1 MSLQL
6 IDFIPLLRASDLRPN
21 AVWLVFVDRS
31 GSTYSYESQIRKI
44 FQMSSRTASELIN
57 FSFSSDIMQG
67 GEVQMAITNLAIVF
81 RKASELILAGEKIQ
95 PGQPLVFVFATDG
108 CHNSGESL
116 KSLYTL
122 MAGMFMNARDR
133 NIPVH
138 LIIVAYGNYPVT
150 WIAIITALSRLY
162 EVSNRVD
169 IIFKAAPTTVF
180 NPESI
185 THIQDTHWNGQNPVG
200 SYIINSLAAQI
211 DCHIGWTALG
221 LAHLKAQN
229 LSDEVNGLIAEFE
242 SSIHAEFRSQQ
253 VPIASSE
260 EASQID
266 IMSLTQ
272 SEVLQIPAEEL
283 KRAIAAI
290 TAIPPELQLFSSN
303 GFNALLRYYMDRIA
317 ENYYYSPSFMETMT
331 IANQRKLIT
340 QDTVQLA
347 RFPLFLVDMIRAN
360 PDCFTLI
367 QLLINLTTTKPALYN
382 AISGFLTLI
391 TTVKPDA
398 ITNNHVGA
406 NRIGYDAKR
415 KPKII
420 FENFVTALCD
430 AISSTTKFLL
440 VMTPELTIPAVIQSP
455 EFYAFLAETL
465 VQTGD
470 TKTHWN
476 VTAENHG
483 SYWNPRIV
491 KTISRKCI
499 LDLIIRQ
506 FTSMAK
512 PFSLSCEQT
521 MRLFRDIFA
530 MQERDGYGSQLI
542 KIQDISS
549 TLIRLQSDFIK
560 DLDKKAGEDQAV
572 QVSQY
577 LMYGFGFQ
585 CEILMMQHR
594 MESTGT
600 ASQPYVRNVLTSFRK
615 LMEKILI
622 GCTTS
627 EEVNLAD
634 PSVLM
639 DETSIGYFYLALVYS
654 YFQDEFINNCWFPE
668 LQKYVRYSGL
678 DESCRDDPEFRRRVI
693 QLLIDN
699 GKIDLHDMGSG
710 MSHSYMMIQLIK
722 QRKLEEKTV
731 KDSEYNMQIRI
742 QNPIVKGYILK
753 AFMIPSW
760 IHQSISGLFQVLGAQ
775 YSDLLSPLEAIERVM
790 LGAQTFV
797 LHRIGDP
804 LPNETTI
811 GASIHMKFIRL
822 EEDLITSVRLSVCML
837 PHAGKPIPVWKR
849 NSVNPDICMH
859 PGCCMRGLEKRGHTD
874 HEWAMLTG
882 GGEPRKL
889 PMHLLSKL
897 IDITDRRR
905 PRLYPILAQIQLM
918 LKMNKGKYQTF
929 EAMFGPTESHL
940 LHQWWKF
947 GEESATI
954 RLDFLIEYCSSQD
967 KIVFLVKLS
976 ETKSIYVRMLLNT
989 LTITEAYNVT
999 DNRFT
1004 DNVLQ
1009 CYITSVPYIQR
1020 FIRSIFH
1027 FERNFRVSHES
1038 VKIFHQLSQEFMW
1051 DQIFK
1056 MQGRRRMPMI
1066 FEHAFQNLSISQKF
1080 KVKYLIMFSALKT
1093 KMVNRLVPT
1102 DRKGDPGQRNKK
1114 LLEMVHYY
1122 ASPRL

>member
-6 IDFIPLLRASDLRPN
+6 IDIIPLLRASDLRPN

-31 GSTYSYESQIRKI
+31 GSTYYYESQIRKI

-67 GEVQMAITNLAIVF
+67 GEVQMAITNLALVF

-122 MAGMFMNARDR
+122 MAEMFMNARDR

-138 LIIVAYGNYPVT
+138 LIIVAYGDYPVT

-162 EVSNRVD
+162 GVTNRVD
-169 IIFKAAPTTVF
+169 IIFKSAPTTVF
-180 NPESI
+180 NPETS
-185 THIQDTHWNGQNPVG
+185 THIQDTHWNGSDPVG

-211 DCHIGWTALG
+211 NCHVGWITLG

-229 LSDEVNGLIAEFE
+229 LSEDVNRLIAEFE
-242 SSIHAEFRSQQ
+242 SSIHAEFRSQE
-253 VPIASSE
+253 VPVTSSE
-260 EASQID
+260 EGSQID

-272 SEVLQIPAEEL
+272 SEALQTHAEDL
-283 KRAIAAI
+283 KRAIAAM
-290 TAIPPELQLFSSN
+290 TASPPELQLFSSN
-303 GFNALLRYYMDRIA
+303 GFNALMRYYTDRIA
-317 ENYYYSPSFMETMT
+317 ESYYYSPSFLATMA
-331 IANQRKLIT
+331 IVDQRKLIT
-340 QDTVQLA
+340 QDSVQLA

-391 TTVKPDA
+391 TAVKHDA

-406 NRIGYDAKR
+406 SRIGYDAKR

-430 AISSTTKFLL
+430 AISNTTKFLL
-440 VMTPELTIPAVIQSP
+440 VMTPELTIPSVIQSP
-455 EFYAFLAETL
+455 EFYSFLAEIL
-465 VQTGD
+465 SQTGD

-476 VTAENHG
+476 VTEENHG
-483 SYWNPRIV
+483 SWWNPKIV
-491 KTISRKCI
+491 KKRLQKCI

-512 PFSLSCEQT
+512 PFSLSCEET
-521 MRLFRDIFA
+521 MRMFMDMFA

-542 KIQDISS
+542 KIQDIS
-549 TLIRLQSDFIK
+549 LALARLQTDFIK
-560 DLDKKAGEDQAV
+560 DLDLPPGQEQAV

-600 ASQPYVRNVLTSFRK
+600 AIPEHVRKVLKSFRQ

-639 DETSIGYFYLALVYS
+639 DESSIGYFYLALVHS
-654 YFQDEFINNCWFPE
+654 YFQDAFIYQLWFPE
-668 LQKYVRYSGL
+668 LRKYVRGHKL
-678 DESCRDDPEFRRRVI
+678 DESCKDDPAFRRRVI

-699 GKIDLHDMGSG
+699 GKINLHDKGAG
-710 MSHSYMMIQLIK
+710 VSHSYMMTQLLK
-722 QRKLEEKTV
+722 MMDEKNTSEE
-731 KDSEYNMQIRI
+731 NMLIYLK
-742 QNPIVKGYILK
+742 NEIVKQYILK
-753 AFMIPSW
+753 AFKIPLW
-760 IHQSISGLFQVLGAQ
+760 IHQSLSGLFKVLGSQ
-775 YSDLLSPLEAIERVM
+775 YSDLLSPLEAIERAM
-790 LGAQTFV
+790 LNTHTFV
-797 LHRIGDP
+797 LHRIGDN

-811 GASIHMKFIRL
+811 GAAIHMKFMRL
-822 EEDLITSVRLSVCML
+822 EEDIIISVRLSICML
-837 PHAGKPIPVWKR
+837 PHAGRPIPIWQR
-849 NSVNPDICMH
+849 NSIYTDVCMH
-859 PGCCMRGLEKRGHTD
+859 PGCCVRDLNKRGHTD

-882 GGEPRKL
+882 GREPRKL

-897 IDITDRRR
+897 IDFTNLSS
-905 PRLYPILAQIQLM
+905 PKLYSILAQIQLM
-918 LKMNKGKYQTF
+918 LKMNPKKYQTF
-929 EAMFGPTESHL
+929 EEMFGPTESHL
-940 LHQWWKF
+940 LYEWWKF
-947 GEESATI
+947 GEESVTM
-954 RLDFLIEYCSSQD
+954 RLDFLLEYCSSQD

-976 ETKSIYVRMLLNT
+976 ETKAIYVRVSLDN
-989 LTITEAYNVT
+989 LTITEVYNVT

-1004 DNVLQ
+1004 ENVKQSNL
-1009 CYITSVPYIQR
+1009 ISVPHIQK
-1020 FIRSIFH
+1020 FIRKIFQ
-1027 FERNFRVSHES
+1027 FESMYRISHES
-1038 VKIFHQLSQEFMW
+1038 IQIFHQLSQAFMR
-1051 DQIFK
+1051 DQILK
-1056 MQGRRRMPMI
+1056 MQGRRRTPMI
-1066 FEHAFQNLSISQKF
+1066 FEHAFQSITISQKF
-1080 KVKYLIMFSALKT
+1080 KVRYLLLLSSLKS
-1093 KMVNRLVPT
+1093 KMINRLVPT
-1102 DRKGDPGQRNKK
+1102 GKKADPGQRNNK
-1114 LLEMVHYY
+1114 LLEMVHFY
-1122 ASPRL
+1122 ASSRH

>member
-44 FQMSSRTASELIN
+44 FQMVSRTAANLIN
-57 FSFSSDIMQG
+57 FSFSSEIMRG
-67 GEVQMAITNLAIVF
+67 GEVQMAITNLALVF
-81 RKASELILAGEKIQ
+81 RKASELILNGTIQ
-95 PGQPLVFVFATDG
+95 PGQPLVKVFATDG

-122 MAGMFMNARDR
+122 MAEMFMNARNQ

-138 LIIVAYGNYPVT
+138 LIIVAYGDYPVT

-162 EVSNRVD
+162 GVTNRVD
-169 IIFKAAPTTVF
+169 IIFKSAPTTVF
-180 NPESI
+180 NPESS

-211 DCHIGWTALG
+211 DCHIGWSALG

-229 LSDEVNGLIAEFE
+229 LSGEVNQLIAEFE
-242 SSIHAEFRSQQ
+242 SRIHAEFRSQE
-253 VPIASSE
+253 VPNASSE
-260 EASQID
+260 EGSQID

-272 SEVLQIPAEEL
+272 QDALQISAEEL
-283 KRAIAAI
+283 KRAIAAM
-290 TAIPPELQLFSSN
+290 TASPPALELFSSN
-303 GFNALLRYYMDRIA
+303 GFNALLRYYMDKIA
-317 ENYYYSPSFMETMT
+317 ESYYYSPTFMAMMT
-331 IANQRKLIT
+331 ITEQRKLIT
-340 QDTVQLA
+340 QGSVQLA
-347 RFPLFLVDMIRAN
+347 RFPLLLVDMIRAN

-367 QLLINLTTTKPALYN
+367 QLLINLVTTKPALYN

-391 TTVKPDA
+391 TTVNPGA
-398 ITNNHVGA
+398 ITNNYVGA
-406 NRIGYDAKR
+406 NRIAYDAKR

-455 EFYAFLAETL
+455 EFYAFLAEIL
-465 VQTGD
+465 SQTGD

-476 VTAENHG
+476 VTEVNHG

-521 MRLFRDIFA
+521 MRLFRDIFT

-542 KIQDISS
+542 KIQDISL

-560 DLDKKAGEDQAV
+560 DLNKDAGEDQAV
-572 QVSQY
+572 QISQY

-585 CEILMMQHR
+585 CEILFMQHQ

-600 ASQPYVRNVLTSFRK
+600 DSQLYVRNVLTSFRK

-627 EEVNLAD
+627 EEVNMAD

-639 DETSIGYFYLALVYS
+639 DETSIGYFYLALAYS
-654 YFQDEFINNCWFPE
+654 YFQDAFINDYWFPE
-668 LQKYVRYSGL
+668 LYKYVIDYKL
-678 DESCRDDPEFRRRVI
+678 DDSCRDDPEFRNRVI

-699 GKIDLHDMGSG
+699 GKINLHDKGAG
-710 MSHSYMMIQLIK
+710 VSHSYMMVQLL
-722 QRKLEEKTV
+722 KLKNDKNTREENRLI
-731 KDSEYNMQIRI
+731 DI
-742 QNPIVKGYILK
+742 QNDIIKEYILK
-753 AFMIPSW
+753 AFKIPSW
-760 IHQSISGLFQVLGAQ
+760 IDQSISGLFQVLGAQ
-775 YSDLLSPLEAIERVM
+775 YSDLVSPLETIERVM
-790 LGAQTFV
+790 LGTQTFV
-797 LHRIGDP
+797 LHRIGED

-811 GASIHMKFIRL
+811 GAAIHMKFMNL
-822 EEDLITSVRLSVCML
+822 SEDMITSVRLRICML
-837 PHAGKPIPVWKR
+837 PHAGKPIPVWMRPTENKD
-849 NSVNPDICMH
+849 VCMH
-859 PGCCMRGLEKRGHTD
+859 PGCGVHGLEQRGHTD

-882 GGEPRKL
+882 GKEPRKL
-889 PMHLLSKL
+889 PMHLLSKH
-897 IDITDRRR
+897 IDLTDRSR

-918 LKMNKGKYQTF
+918 LKMNPGKYQTF

-947 GEESATI
+947 AEESATM
-954 RLDFLIEYCSSQD
+954 RLDILIEYCSSQD

-976 ETKSIYVRMLLNT
+976 ETKAIYVRVSLYT

-1027 FERNFRVSHES
+1027 FESTLKVSHES
-1038 VKIFHQLSQEFMW
+1038 VEIFHQISQKFMW
-1051 DQIFK
+1051 DQILK
-1056 MQGRRRMPMI
+1056 MQGRRRSPMI
-1066 FEHAFQNLSISQKF
+1066 FEHAFQNHSISQKF
-1080 KVKYLIMFSALKT
+1080 KVKYLIMLSALKT

-1122 ASPRL
+1122 ASPRH